1 MTGVKG
7 QVQARGV
14 ERRRAIVD
22 AATELFSRSGY
33 HDTSLAD
40 IARRVGIARSA
51 IVHHFGSKEQLLV
64 AVLRAIDRR
73 TLAQIGTG
81 DTPTT
86 RDAFLRWAD
95 VARWCEG
102 EGRDLTL
109 LTVRMET
116 ENVLGSDLAR
126 EHFAARDRSIHALL
140 VMMLRAGIRRGD
152 LQGDIDIEAKAAEML
167 AFGSGA
173 AFTWLKNPDQVS
185 LTDLHTTYFE
195 GQYALLAA
203 S

>member
-14 ERRRAIVD
+14 ERRRAIVE
-22 AATELFSRSGY
+22 AATELFARSGY

-40 IARRVGIARSA
+40 IAQEVGIARSA
-51 IVHHFGSKEQLLV
+51 IAHHFGSKDQLLV
-64 AVLRAIDRR
+64 TVLRAIDRR
-73 TLAQIGTG
+73 ALARIGSG

-102 EGRDLTL
+102 EGRAVTL
-109 LTVRMET
+109 LSVRMET

-126 EHFAARDRSIHALL
+126 AHFAARDRSIHHLL
-140 VMMLRAGIRRGD
+140 ATMLRDGIRRND
-152 LQGDIDIEAKAAEML
+152 LRADIDVEAKAAEML
-167 AFGSGA
+167 AFGAGA
-173 AFTWLKNPDQVS
+173 AFTWLKDPDRVS
-185 LTDLHTTYFE
+185 LGDLHTAYFT

-203 S
+203 P